1 VILGEWPYRYDHLT
15 RAPVN
20 YRIQIL
26 KVGEAEVPGPEVFWM
41 SHWGT
46 WEKLHFYMVVVRGN
60 GITAVIN
67 TGPPSDLSALNT
79 AWQNFA
85 GERCC
90 LKRTPEEQPIQAL
103 AKAGVNPD
111 DVDYVLL
118 TPLQAYA
125 TANIQL
131 FPKAR
136 ICFSKRGWA
145 EDIMARPDYLH
156 IPRQLCIP
164 DETLHYL
171 LFPAW
176 ERVSLLEDED
186 EICPGIRAWW
196 AGTHHRS
203 SMVYVIET
211 QAGPVAIGDC
221 AFKYANLN
229 GHPLGI
235 GESLAEGAAGYR
247 RIRKEAAHFIP
258 LYDPEVLERYPGG
271 EIA

>member
-1 VILGEWPYRYDHLT
+1 
-15 RAPVN
+15 
-20 YRIQIL
+20 
-26 KVGEAEVPGPEVFWM
+26 
-41 SHWGT
+41 
-46 WEKLHFYMVVVRGN
+46 
-60 GITAVIN
+60 
-67 TGPPSDLSALNT
+67 
-79 AWQNFA
+79 
-85 GERCC
+85 
-90 LKRTPEEQPIQAL
+90 
-103 AKAGVNPD
+103 
-111 DVDYVLL
+111 
-118 TPLQAYA
+118 
-125 TANIQL
+125 
-131 FPKAR
+131 
-136 ICFSKRGWA
+136 
-145 EDIMARPDYLH
+145 MARPDYLH

-211 QAGPVAIGDC
+211 QAGPVAIGGC
-221 AFKYANLN
+221 AFKYANLH

-235 GESLAEGAAGYR
+235 GESLAEGAAAYR